1 MLFYKFFTLLF
12 CLFFFLSSLLY
23 VDVLKQKFLGGG
35 CLGCNT
41 LYHLAKRGVQAIL
54 LERDK
59 LTSGTTWHTGGLLW
73 TLRPDDVQIQ
83 LLQSTR
89 NLLISLK
96 DETGIDPGWIN
107 NGGLYVA
114 HNQAG
119 LDPTLKNFVFLSF

>member
-1 MLFYKFFTLLF
+1 M
-12 CLFFFLSSLLY
+12 
-23 VDVLKQKFLGGG
+23 G
-35 CLGCNT
+35 CST

-83 LLQSTR
+83 LLKATR

-114 HNQAG
+114 HTQV
-119 LDPTLKNFVFLSF
+119 LLSEFS